1 MNELRFEGL
10 IERIT
15 LKNEK
20 VIKFTLLNRK
30 NKRITGTVF
39 NSQATRHIY
48 AQIEQRLGQL
58 VSITG
63 EVYETSYIDK
73 KTDEWINSYCVC
85 ISEMDSAQAAF
96 M

>member
-20 VIKFTLLNRK
+20 VAKFALLNRK

-39 NSQATRHIY
+39 NGAATATY
-48 AQIEQRLGQL
+48 
-58 VSITG
+58 
-63 EVYETSYIDK
+63 TSRWRK
-73 KTDEWINSYCVC
+73 R
-85 ISEMDSAQAAF
+85 
-96 M
+96 

>member
-39 NSQATRHIY
+39 NSSATRHIY
-48 AQIEQRLGQL
+48 EQVEEQIGQL
-58 VSITG
+58 VTITG
-63 EVYETSYIDK
+63 EVYEASYKDK
-73 KTDEWINSYCVC
+73 RTDEWVNSYCVC
-85 ISEMDSAQAAF
+85 INHMDIAYPAA

>member
-1 MNELRFEGL
+1 MNELRFEGF

-20 VIKFTLLNRK
+20 VIKFTLLIRK

-48 AQIEQRLGQL
+48 EQVEERIGQL
-58 VSITG
+58 VTITG
-63 EVYETSYIDK
+63 EVYETSYKDK
-73 KTDEWINSYCVC
+73 RTDQWVNGYCVC
-85 ISEMDSAQAAF
+85 INNMDSAQAAII
-96 M
+96 

>member
-39 NSQATRHIY
+39 NGASTRHIY
-48 AQIEQRLGQL
+48 EEVEEKVGQ
-58 VSITG
+58 VVTVIG
-63 EVYETSYIDK
+63 EMYETSYKDK
-73 KTDEWINSYCVC
+73 RTDEWVNGYCVC
-85 ISEMDSAQAAF
+85 ISYMDSAHPAAI
-96 M
+96 

>member
-39 NSQATRHIY
+39 NGATTRHIY
-48 AQIEQRLGQL
+48 EQVEECVGQL
-58 VSITG
+58 VTITG
-63 EVYETSYIDK
+63 EVYETSYKDK
-73 KTDEWINSYCVC
+73 RTDEWVNSYCVC
-85 ISEMDSAQAAF
+85 ISQMDSAQELAF
-96 M
+96 

>member
-15 LKNEK
+15 LKNDK

-39 NSQATRHIY
+39 NSQSTRHIY
-48 AQIEQRLGQL
+48 EQVEERIGQL
-58 VSITG
+58 VTITG
-63 EVYETSYIDK
+63 EVYETSYKDK
-73 KTDEWINSYCVC
+73 RTDEWINGYCVC
-85 ISEMDSAQAAF
+85 ISHMDSAQAAI

>member
-20 VIKFTLLNRK
+20 VIKFTILNKK

-39 NSQATRHIY
+39 NSASTRHIY
-48 AQIEQRLGQL
+48 EEVEQKIGQL
-58 VSITG
+58 VTITG
-63 EVYETSYIDK
+63 EVYETSYKDK
-73 KTDEWINSYCVC
+73 RTDEWVNSYCVC
-85 ISEMDSAQAAF
+85 INHMASAHPAA

>member
-39 NSQATRHIY
+39 NGASTRHIY
-48 AQIEQRLGQL
+48 EQVEEKMGQP
-58 VSITG
+58 VTITG
-63 EVYETSYIDK
+63 EVYETSYKDK
-73 KTDEWINSYCVC
+73 RTDEWVNSYCVC
-85 ISEMDSAQAAF
+85 INHMDSAQAAL

>member
-39 NSQATRHIY
+39 NGAATRHIY
-48 AQIEQRLGQL
+48 EEVEQKIGQL
-58 VSITG
+58 VAITG
-63 EVYETSYIDK
+63 EVYETSYKDK
-73 KTDEWINSYCVC
+73 RTDEWVNSYCVC
-85 ISEMDSAQAAF
+85 INHMGSAHSAA

>member
-30 NKRITGTVF
+30 NRRITGTVF
-39 NSQATRHIY
+39 NGSATRHIY
-48 AQIEQRLGQL
+48 EQVEEKVGQL
-58 VSITG
+58 VTITG
-63 EVYETSYIDK
+63 EMYETSYKDK
-73 KTDEWINSYCVC
+73 RTDEWVNSYCVC
-85 ISEMDSAQAAF
+85 INHMDSAHPAAI
-96 M
+96 